1 MHFVPFLWRFHRL
14 HHSDR
19 QVDALTTLLHHPL
32 EVIINSVLIVGFY
45 VAFDLPIILI
55 IFYNI
60 LLAFH
65 SAFVHSTITI
75 PKGMEKW
82 FGYIFVMPV
91 MHRSHH
97 SIDVTYGDANFGSIF
112 SIWDRLLGTY
122 KQKEDSKTNSTVFG
136 VDISKTP
143 KENSMQSFLIN
154 PLV

>member
-1 MHFVPFLWRFHRL
+1 
-14 HHSDR
+14 
-19 QVDALTTLLHHPL
+19 
-32 EVIINSVLIVGFY
+32 
-45 VAFDLPIILI
+45 
-55 IFYNI
+55 
-60 LLAFH
+60 
-65 SAFVHSTITI
+65 
-75 PKGMEKW
+75 MEKW

-112 SIWDRLLGTY
+112 SMWDRLLGTY